1 MSNVTFDY
9 TEFANRHSN
18 PSVYSE
24 KVIPNPEKKVH
35 KLLTK
40 ILDIYMKV
48 FDPKVFCE
56 ETKKIKKGGN
66 DGMILATLK
75 REMLELRQDEQKK
88 LSSCHLSF

>member
-9 TEFANRHSN
+9 NEFANRHSN

-24 KVIPNPEKKVH
+24 KTIPNPEKKVH

-40 ILDIYMKV
+40 ICDIYMKV

-56 ETKKIKKGGN
+56 ETKKIKKG
-66 DGMILATLK
+66 DGLILATLK
-75 REMLELRQDEQKK
+75 REMLELRQEEK
-88 LSSCHLSF
+88 